1 MFRPVRTLL
10 LLAFAFLAG
19 VFYERQGV
27 AERCQEDGGR
37 IEDGICMPGGGS

>member
-10 LLAFAFLAG
+10 LLAIAFLAG

-27 AERCQEDGGR
+27 AERCEAGGGR
-37 IEDGICMPGGGS
+37 IENGICMAGGGS